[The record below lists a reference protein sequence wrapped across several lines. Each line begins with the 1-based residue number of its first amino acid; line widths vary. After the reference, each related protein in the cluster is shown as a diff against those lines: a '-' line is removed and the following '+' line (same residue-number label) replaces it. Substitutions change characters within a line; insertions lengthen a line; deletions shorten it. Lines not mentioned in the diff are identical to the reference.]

1 MVRESQSYL
10 IFAFIEYSGF
20 THTFSFYLTDSSY
33 RCRPFPKFLCIK
45 GIVFMTFW
53 QGLCISILAQT
64 TRHGVRDESGS
75 ERWAKQAQNFLVCLE
90 MLLFSI
96 AHFYCFPT
104 EEWEDGYQPN
114 DKPNSKFGD
123 NLALS
128 DFLDDLKLIVK

>member
-1 MVRESQSYL
+1 
-10 IFAFIEYSGF
+10 
-20 THTFSFYLTDSSY
+20 
-33 RCRPFPKFLCIK
+33 
-45 GIVFMTFW
+45 MTFW